1 MDSSR
6 KLAKYTKLNSEDYAL
21 EIERELLRI
30 IKNVERKISRD
41 KRTATN
47 KTALKRKKEQER
59 EYARRLPQKRSV
71 PKNRQPLITR
81 SVSCY

>member
-1 MDSSR
+1 MKSSQ
-6 KLAKYTKLNSEDYAL
+6 KPTKYKTLNSEDYAL
-21 EIERELLRI
+21 EIERELLKI
-30 IKNVERKISRD
+30 IKNVERKIARD
-41 KRTATN
+41 KRAATN
-47 KTALKRKKEQER
+47 KSTLKRKKEQER

>member
-1 MDSSR
+1 MGSSR
-6 KLAKYTKLNSEDYAL
+6 KLAKYTKSNSEDYAL

-47 KTALKRKKEQER
+47 KTALKRKKG
-59 EYARRLPQKRSV
+59 ARVRVRKKAASKKKRN
-71 PKNRQPLITR
+71 KK
-81 SVSCY
+81 